1 MHGLYANTPK
11 FSDGLVFHPSR
22 QTTLDAYKVRVAELL
37 AVLMPKQHTVR
48 VQIHAFSI
56 EVRLRNTG
64 RYRQHA

>member
-11 FSDGLVFHPSR
+11 SSDGLVFHPSR
-22 QTTLDAYKVRVAELL
+22 QTTLDAHKVRVAELL

-48 VQIHAFSI
+48 VQTHAFSI
-56 EVRLRNTG
+56 EVRLRNAD